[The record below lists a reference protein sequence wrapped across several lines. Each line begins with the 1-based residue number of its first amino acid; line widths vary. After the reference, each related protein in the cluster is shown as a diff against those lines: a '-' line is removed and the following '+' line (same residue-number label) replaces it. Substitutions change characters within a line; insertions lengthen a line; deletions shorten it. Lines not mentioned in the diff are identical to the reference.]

1 MLEVAS
7 LSAFYGDSHIVQ
19 EIDFAVREGER
30 VALIGRNGVG
40 KTTILKSLMNAGP
53 RVTGAVRFD
62 GRDLAAMQTYQR
74 VRLGISL
81 VPEDRRILPEITVLE
96 NLEMAERG
104 VRGARKARNPRE
116 VLNAFPMLVPLESR
130 PGERLSGGQQQMLA
144 VARAIVARP
153 RLMLLDEPTEGL
165 APVIVQQ
172 LAEAV
177 ARTCQEAGSALL
189 LCEQNL
195 WFARRCTESV
205 HVVDSGRIVFSGDW
219 KSFDADP
226 SIRKRY
232 LAV

>member
-1 MLEVAS
+1 MLEVAG
-7 LSAFYGDSHIVQ
+7 LNAFYGESHIVQ
-19 EIDFAVREGER
+19 DVGFSVTEGQR

-53 RVTGAVRFD
+53 KVAGTVCWD
-62 GRDLAAMQTYQR
+62 GQDLGPMPTYKR
-74 VRLGISL
+74 VRLGLTL

-96 NLEMAERG
+96 NLEMAARG
-104 VRGARKARNPRE
+104 VRGAREPRGPRD
-116 VLNAFPMLVPLESR
+116 VLRSFPMLVPLEKR

-177 ARTCQEAGSALL
+177 VQTCRDAKTALL

-195 WFARRCTESV
+195 WFARRCTDRV
-205 HVVDSGRIVFSGDW
+205 HVVESGRIVFSGDW
-219 KSFDADP
+219 ATFDADE
-226 SIRKRY
+226 SIRRRY